1 MINCKENKKYTS
13 LKNIYRKVESLILP
27 ESIQILQG
35 WLQSHC

>member
-35 WLQSHC
+35 RLQIHC